1 MTQFIERHYRSLI
14 VAIWLATSLL
24 LYAVGHPFITEWK
37 MGDPDD
43 QLRLVQV
50 RDWLAGQSWWDIT
63 QYRMNPPEGG
73 PMHWSRLVDV
83 PIAVF
88 ILLLRPLVG
97 AAHAEYVAAIL
108 VPLLTYGAVLGL
120 LAAIARRLFDTKVAL
135 VAAVLLILI
144 WPVRAQLQPLRID
157 HHGWQ
162 MVMFLTATCGLFAI
176 KRPLASAAL
185 VGAALA
191 LWIEISVEGLPFA
204 ALLLGLL
211 ALQWLVTP
219 STDRPIFW
227 RFPVALGTLAAT
239 TLGLFSATESW
250 RLVANHCDSLSPFHV
265 GVFTVMAA
273 LVAAGSYGL
282 QRWNMGRSFVAKIAI
297 GGVAALAG
305 VTLWWLQA
313 PQCLGDAFAT
323 LDPLVRE
330 YWYVRVYEGLPIWQA
345 PRKDALAP
353 LFMMI
358 AGLILLATW
367 LFHGRAVRLHDK
379 WLFAL
384 LYIGCLVA
392 GALVIRTTVYA
403 LLLSAMLIEWATVT
417 LFRKAELQSGLTG
430 RMGWRVVAVL
440 LAMTPL
446 FGQSL
451 SAKLSATGVP
461 VSTQKQADAKRFEK
475 QVRAC
480 QNYRAAQALNILPLS
495 RLMASLDSSPSI
507 LQFTHH
513 KIVATGHHRNDA
525 AMADVIRTFISDDK
539 VAQQVLRKRQIDY
552 VVTCPGNYE
561 LRLYADEAPAGL
573 AAMLRKGQPPSWLIR
588 QQDIGPY
595 QIWRVDRARP

>member
-14 VAIWLATSLL
+14 VAIWLGTSLL

-83 PIAVF
+83 PLAVF

-97 AAHAEYVAAIL
+97 AGNAEYVAAML

-162 MVMFLTATCGLFAI
+162 MVMFLAAGCGLFGT

-185 VGAALA
+185 VGVALA

-204 ALLLGLL
+204 AFLLGVM
-211 ALQWLVTP
+211 ALQWLVAP
-219 STDRPIFW
+219 STQGTSFW
-227 RFPVALGTLAAT
+227 RFPVALATLAGCSFAFFT
-239 TLGLFSATESW
+239 ATEIWSSA
-250 RLVANHCDSLSPFHV
+250 VNYCDSLSPFHI
-265 GVFTVMAA
+265 GVFSVMAA
-273 LVAAGSYGL
+273 IVAAGSYGL
-282 QRWNMGRSFVAKIAI
+282 QRWKTGRSVAAKIAI
-297 GGVAALAG
+297 GGIAAAAG
-305 VTLWWLQA
+305 ILLWWLLA

-330 YWYVRVYEGLPIWQA
+330 YWYVRVYEGLPLWQA
-345 PRKDALAP
+345 PRKDALPP
-353 LFMMI
+353 LFMMVV
-358 AGLILLATW
+358 GLIVLFAWLLR
-367 LFHGRAVRLHDK
+367 GQKVKPQDK

-384 LYIGCLVA
+384 LYIGCLIA

-403 LLLSAMLIEWATVT
+403 LLLGAILIAWATVT
-417 LFRKAELQSGLTG
+417 LFRNAETQHGLSG
-430 RMGWRVVAVL
+430 RMGLRVAAVM
-440 LAMTPL
+440 LAMTAL
-446 FGQSL
+446 FAQSL
-451 SAKLSATGVP
+451 SAKLSATGAFLSAEEKAESV
-461 VSTQKQADAKRFEK
+461 QFDK

-480 QNYRAAQALNILPLS
+480 QNYRAAELLNDLPRS

-507 LQFTHH
+507 LQFTKHDV
-513 KIVATGHHRNDA
+513 VATGHHRNDA
-525 AMADVIRTFISDDK
+525 AMADVIRTF
-539 VAQQVLRKRQIDY
+539 VADEKTAEQILRKRDVAF
-552 VVTCPGNYE
+552 VVTCIGNYE
-561 LRLYADEAPAGL
+561 LRMYADEAPDGL
-573 AAMLRKGQPPSWLIR
+573 AAKLRRGQPPVWLTR
-588 QQDIGPY
+588 LKDYGPY
-595 QIWRVDRARP
+595 QIWHVNGKAP